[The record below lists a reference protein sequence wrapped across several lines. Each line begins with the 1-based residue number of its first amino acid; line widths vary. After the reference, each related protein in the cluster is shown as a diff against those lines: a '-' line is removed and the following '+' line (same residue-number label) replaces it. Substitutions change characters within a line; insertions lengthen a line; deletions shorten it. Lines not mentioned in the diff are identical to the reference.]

1 MVKNK
6 MIYNGLCC
14 KVNTKAAFV
23 DMYME
28 YICRY
33 DDAGYVRG
41 GMRGQAL
48 SGR

>member
-28 YICRY
+28 NP
-33 DDAGYVRG
+33 DT
-41 GMRGQAL
+41 
-48 SGR
+48 